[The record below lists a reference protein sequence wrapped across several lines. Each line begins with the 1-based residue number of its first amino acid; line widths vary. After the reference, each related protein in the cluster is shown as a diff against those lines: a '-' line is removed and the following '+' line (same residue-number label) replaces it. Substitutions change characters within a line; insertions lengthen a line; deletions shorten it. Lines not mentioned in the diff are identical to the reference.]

1 MKSVCVFSHK
11 SFVPPTSGHNITLYN
26 RFVGLVEEGYVVDFY
41 VFGQE
46 YASFNYDGIN
56 VHTCP
61 ISRLVRFI
69 FFNKFFA
76 PTMRRVR
83 SVEAHLV
90 LSSLDPKLASSARE
104 KIKACDLVLVEHIW
118 SSPFPILYARLFKK
132 PLVLID
138 HNAETVLSRRF
149 LREARQMT
157 KFILFLRFAY
167 TFLLERISCMMAS
180 LVVVSSEN
188 DRALLGRGL
197 RVPVEKTRVI
207 PPSIDTSIIK
217 NDQTLGLRL
226 RDKLGISEE
235 ALVVCFLGDLTTVPN
250 YMAAEYIAKEM
261 APRVLGRLAEAYF
274 LIIGRHD
281 SRLSLLEDNRVIF
294 TGEVSDLRPFL
305 SAADICIVPLTLG
318 SGVKLKLLTYL
329 SFGKPIVSTPMG
341 IEGINAKKGV
351 IVCELQ
357 SFETEI
363 LKLASDRELRLKLG
377 SIGRRLAE
385 EVYDKHSVAKR
396 LASILSEVVS

>member
-26 RFVGLVEEGYVVDFY
+26 RFVELVEEGYTLDFY
-41 VFGQE
+41 IFGQE
-46 YASFNYDGIN
+46 NASFNYDGID

-61 ISRLVRFI
+61 LSKLVRLLL
-69 FFNKFFA
+69 FNKFFVL
-76 PTMRRVR
+76 TMRRAR

-132 PLVLID
+132 PLVLMD

-149 LREARQMT
+149 LKEARHMA
-157 KFILFLRFAY
+157 KFVLFLRFAY
-167 TFLLERISCMMAS
+167 TFLLEKLSCMMAS
-180 LVVVSSEN
+180 LVIVSSEN
-188 DRALLGRGL
+188 DKALLNGSL
-197 RVPVEKTRVI
+197 RVPVEKTKVI
-207 PPSIDTSIIK
+207 PPSIDTSMMK
-217 NDQTLGLRL
+217 NDEVLGLKL
-226 RDKLGISEE
+226 RDKLGISER
-235 ALVVCFLGDLTTVPN
+235 ALVICFLGDLTTVPN
-250 YMAAEYIAKEM
+250 YMAAKHIAEDI
-261 APRVLGRLAEAYF
+261 APKVLRRLAEAYF
-274 LIIGRHD
+274 LIIGKHD
-281 SRLSLLEDNRVIF
+281 EPLALPEDNRVIF
-294 TGEVSDLRPFL
+294 TGEVSDLTPFL

-329 SFGKPIVSTPMG
+329 SFGKPIVSTPTG
-341 IEGINAKKGV
+341 IEGINAKRGV
-351 IVCELQ
+351 IVCELR

>member
-1 MKSVCVFSHK
+1 LKSVCVFSHK
-11 SFVPPTSGHNITLYN
+11 SFIPPTSGHNITLYN
-26 RFVGLVEEGYVVDFY
+26 RFVELVEEGYTLDFY
-41 VFGQE
+41 IFGQE
-46 YASFNYDGIN
+46 NASFNYDGID

-61 ISRLVRFI
+61 LSKLVRLLL
-69 FFNKFFA
+69 FNKFFVS
-76 PTMRRVR
+76 TMRRAR

-149 LREARQMT
+149 LREAHQVT
-157 KFILFLRFAY
+157 KFVLFLRFAY
-167 TFLLERISCMMAS
+167 TFLLEKLSCMMAS
-180 LVVVSSEN
+180 LVIVSSEN
-188 DRALLGRGL
+188 DKALLNGSL
-197 RVPVEKTRVI
+197 RVPVEKTKVI
-207 PPSIDTSIIK
+207 PPSIDTSIMK

-250 YMAAEYIAKEM
+250 YMSAEYIAKEM

-274 LIIGRHD
+274 LIIGKHD
-281 SRLSLLEDNRVIF
+281 EPLALPEDNRVIF
-294 TGEVSDLRPFL
+294 TGEVSDLIPFL

-329 SFGKPIVSTPMG
+329 AFGKPVISTTIGM
-341 IEGINAKKGV
+341 EGINAGKEV
-351 IVCELQ
+351 IVCELYD
-357 SFETEI
+357 FEREI
-363 LKLASDRELRLKLG
+363 WKLASDRDLRLKLG
-377 SIGRRLAE
+377 SMGRRLAE
-385 EVYDKHSVAKR
+385 EVYDKRSVAKR
-396 LASILSEVVS
+396 LASILNEVAS